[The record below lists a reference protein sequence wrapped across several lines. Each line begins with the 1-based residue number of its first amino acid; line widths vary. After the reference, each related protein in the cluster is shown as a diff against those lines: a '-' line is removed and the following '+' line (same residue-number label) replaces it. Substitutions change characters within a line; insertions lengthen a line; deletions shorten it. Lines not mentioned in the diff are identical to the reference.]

1 MLFVDLDNFKVVN
14 DSLGCGVGRR
24 LLVEMAERLESS
36 QRPADTLA
44 RMGGDEFAVM
54 LTNVRGIREALAAV
68 ERILKRMEEPV
79 ALQGEEITVTASIG
93 VAFDASLAAGFVVRR
108 GLARNACR
116 QARAAGRFIA
126 RDNMSHQS

>member
-1 MLFVDLDNFKVVN
+1 MLFVDLVNFKVVN

-54 LTNVRGIREALAAV
+54 LTNVRGIREALASV
-68 ERILKRMEEPV
+68 ERILKRLEEPV

-93 VAFDASLAAGFVVRR
+93 VAFDASLAAGFVFRR

-116 QARAAGRFIA
+116 QARAAGRSIA